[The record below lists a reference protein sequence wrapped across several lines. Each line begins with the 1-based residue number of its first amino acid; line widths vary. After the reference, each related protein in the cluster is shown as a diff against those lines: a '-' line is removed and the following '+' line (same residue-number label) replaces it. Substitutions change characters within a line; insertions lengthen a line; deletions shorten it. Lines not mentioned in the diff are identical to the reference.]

1 MDAWTQAR
9 EDIGRILESRHAP
22 HAARLYIGRILDT
35 IGRILDT
42 LERRLAREAQQRD
55 PRPLCRTC
63 GQGVQP

>member
-1 MDAWTQAR
+1 MDAWQEAR
-9 EDIGRILESRHAP
+9 DDIGRILESRHSP
-22 HAARLYIGRILDT
+22 HAARLY